1 MSVQMQI
8 QVDFIKIVSKKKLE
22 TVRLVCQFQLTLVVL
37 KDNYIWEIKSD
48 FFFSNT
54 LWSQLKQDFV

>member
-48 FFFSNT
+48 FFFQT
-54 LWSQLKQDFV
+54 LYGVS